1 MEVSMDI
8 DSIKQKLYNQGRD
21 LEVSI
26 YNCLFESDEKE
37 MVTYALS
44 IYQNKDGGFGHGLE
58 PDSTNPNST
67 PFQTSVGLEILV
79 DIGFRFHNLDEY
91 TKNMV
96 SKSFNYLTKTLQ
108 NNVWPLTIPSNNDF
122 PCAIWW
128 MHDSEKNHA
137 YNPTASLLASILLLS
152 SKRSSI
158 FKQSYELAIRMIE
171 TYLAQPVRE
180 KHDLIVLARLY
191 HALDQVEPSLEH
203 LTQFKLKLY
212 SEIQSVI
219 DPIDN
224 WEGYATIPF
233 DFPLNT
239 ENYGIPKTVLEAAK
253 DYLLKTLKHNYWEP
267 NWQWYKDEEAFEI
280 QSIKWHGILTIK
292 YLSFLSHIQK

>member
-1 MEVSMDI
+1 MDI
-8 DSIKQKLYNQGRD
+8 ESIKQKLYNQGRD

-37 MVTYALS
+37 MVSYALS

-58 PDSTNPNST
+58 PDSTNPNSS
-67 PFQTSVGLEILV
+67 PFQTSIALEILV
-79 DIGFRFHNLDEY
+79 DVGFRFQNLDEY
-91 TKNMV
+91 TKSMV
-96 SKSFNYLTKTLQ
+96 SKSFSYLAKTSQ
-108 NNVWPLTIPSNNDF
+108 NNTWPLTIPSNNDF

-128 MHDSEKNHA
+128 MHDSDKIHP
-137 YNPTASLLASILLLS
+137 YNPTASLLASILLLR
-152 SKRSSI
+152 SKQSSI
-158 FKQSYELAIRMIE
+158 YKKSYEVAIGMVQA
-171 TYLAQPVRE
+171 YFKKPVLE

-191 HALDQVEPSLEH
+191 HALCEVEPSLEF
-203 LTQFKLKLY
+203 LTQFKTKLY

-219 DPIDN
+219 DPIEN
-224 WEGYATIPF
+224 WEGYATMPF

-239 ENYGIPKTVLEAAK
+239 ENYGISKTLLISAK
-253 DYLLKTLKHNYWEP
+253 DSLLKTLKQNYWEP

-280 QSIKWHGILTIK
+280 QSIKWHGILAIK